1 MQNLHHKSIKKFSLD
16 GVIDGDVGVIRL
28 KTEYIRLLTLEMQ
41 LSGYA
46 KRLDIDPDFTI
57 SYNEHNDTY
66 NFVLT
71 MYGVYVG
78 KNKSQW
84 ITGIDGTTVIF
95 TQQTKSKE
103 FSQDQV

>member
-1 MQNLHHKSIKKFSLD
+1 MEKIHHRSIKKFSLD
-16 GVIDGDVGVIRL
+16 GVIHSDMAIQRL
-28 KTEYIRLLTLEMQ
+28 RNEYIRLLALEME

-57 SYNEHNDTY
+57 SYNDSNDTY

-78 KNKSQW
+78 KSKAQW
-84 ITGIDGTTVIF
+84 ITGIDGTTIIS
-95 TQQTKSKE
+95 THKNKSNE
-103 FSQDQV
+103 FSQEQV

>member
-1 MQNLHHKSIKKFSLD
+1 MQYLHHKSIKKFSLD
-16 GVIDGDVGVIRL
+16 GSIHDDSALARL
-28 KTEYIRLLTLEMQ
+28 RGEYIRLLSIEME

-57 SYNEHNDTY
+57 RYNENNNTY
-66 NFVLT
+66 DFVLT

-84 ITGIDGTTVIF
+84 ITGIDGTTVIY
-95 TQQTKSKE
+95 TQKSKSNE
-103 FSQDQV
+103 FSQEQV

>member
-1 MQNLHHKSIKKFSLD
+1 MQNLHHRSIKKFGLD
-16 GVIDGDVGVIRL
+16 GVIHEDIAVGRL
-28 KTEYIRLLTLEMQ
+28 KDEYIRLLTLEMQ

-66 NFVLT
+66 SFILT

-84 ITGIDGTTVIF
+84 ISGIDGTTIIF
-95 TQQTKSKE
+95 TQKSKSKE
-103 FSQDQV
+103 FSQEQG